1 MLSLECVAERDR
13 DGLSAELLL
22 SPADSSDA
30 TCEEVHAPVD
40 SIFEEPQ
47 SSNGLTA
54 AASCTETGHAS
65 REFATCPADVGS
77 SADHSHSDC
86 AHIAGF
92 SAEKL

>member
-1 MLSLECVAERDR
+1 MLSLEGVADRDR

-40 SIFEEPQ
+40 SVFEEPQ
-47 SSNGLTA
+47 SSNRLTA
-54 AASCTETGHAS
+54 DARCTETGHAS
-65 REFATCPADVGS
+65 REFDTCPGDVGS

-86 AHIAGF
+86 AHIGGL